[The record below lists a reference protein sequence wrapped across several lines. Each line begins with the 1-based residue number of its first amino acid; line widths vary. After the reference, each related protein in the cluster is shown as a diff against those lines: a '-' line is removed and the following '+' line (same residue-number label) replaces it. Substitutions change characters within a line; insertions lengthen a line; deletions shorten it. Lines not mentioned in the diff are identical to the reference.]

1 VSTPENASKNRRLFD
16 EARDVMRLYK
26 EKMVAVTILSNSNN
40 SDYPD
45 RRINIIT
52 AGTAALLWST
62 RGVRLREAV

>member
-1 VSTPENASKNRRLFD
+1 MSTPENASENRKLLD

-62 RGVRLREAV
+62 RGARLCEAV